1 MIIYISGKITG
12 CDDYKERFAVAETY
26 LRGQGHKTINPARI
40 DLGKDAT
47 WQQYMKFDLY
57 LLGLCDAI
65 YMLDNWIESRGARIE
80 WMFAKTKGLKIV
92 EEKLKAGGENDDLI
106 SRSKLIMRLSDY
118 ALQESPNDNESTGEQ
133 RISKMI
139 YDAIQ
144 NCISCVEEQ
153 PTAYSVDKVVE
164 DVRCRCYEMGLDES
178 QTEIVVSEIVKQGG
192 VADDLCGK
200 R

>member
-1 MIIYISGKITG
+1 MS
-12 CDDYKERFAVAETY
+12 
-26 LRGQGHKTINPARI
+26 
-40 DLGKDAT
+40 
-47 WQQYMKFDLY
+47 
-57 LLGLCDAI
+57 
-65 YMLDNWIESRGARIE
+65 
-80 WMFAKTKGLKIV
+80 
-92 EEKLKAGGENDDLI
+92 DLI

-164 DVRCRCYEMGLDES
+164 ELETERKTANNTYNSFNMDVDLGRVFGLEKA
-178 QTEIVVSEIVKQGG
+178 IEIVKQGG
-192 VADDLCGK
+192 VGK
-200 R
+200 EL

>member
-1 MIIYISGKITG
+1 MS
-12 CDDYKERFAVAETY
+12 
-26 LRGQGHKTINPARI
+26 
-40 DLGKDAT
+40 
-47 WQQYMKFDLY
+47 
-57 LLGLCDAI
+57 
-65 YMLDNWIESRGARIE
+65 
-80 WMFAKTKGLKIV
+80 
-92 EEKLKAGGENDDLI
+92 DLI

-164 DVRCRCYEMGLDES
+164 ELEKLADENYKAYCIAFNS
-178 QTEIVVSEIVKQGG
+178 DDRAEYDAYTNAIEIVKQGG
-192 VADDLCGK
+192 VREDVSK
-200 R
+200 